1 MELFEYEG
9 KKYVRQKYRNGKP
22 SFGDR
27 CVGCAFSADGR
38 ACGLNAPCGGGI
50 MVEVEESPAPCKPLT
65 YQQLCVKTCADV
77 PHILLNQQ
85 KTDLLHAAM
94 GISTEAGELLDNLK
108 KVFYYGKT
116 FDEVNFKEE
125 LGDVLWYIGMVC
137 ERMGWQMD
145 DIMATN
151 IAKLK
156 VRYPEKFTEEAAER
170 RDLESERA
178 VLEGALVADDK
189 DPSVHVNP
197 PIVSVADA
205 EAHELWCGAC

>member
-9 KKYVRQKYRNGKP
+9 KKYINQENFQHAIVGCKC
-22 SFGDR
+22 S
-27 CVGCAFSADGR
+27 GCAFDQGEF
-38 ACGLNAPCGGGI
+38 CTVGYGAPCSGGI
-50 MVEVEESPAPCKPLT
+50 MVEYAPPKPKPKPPT
-65 YQQLCVKTCADV
+65 YQQLCVKTCVRPGMLGLTIRD
-77 PHILLNQQ
+77 
-85 KTDLLHAAM
+85 TDLLHAAM

-137 ERMGWQMD
+137 ERMSWQMD
-145 DIMATN
+145 DIKTTN

-156 VRYPEKFTEEAAER
+156 VRYPEKFTEEAAEK

-178 VLEGALVADDK
+178 VLEDRQRDE
-189 DPSVHVNP
+189 DYEDQTN
-197 PIVSVADA
+197 
-205 EAHELWCGAC
+205 WCRVC